1 MDGRFSC
8 ACALAL
14 ALLVLPA
21 PASADV
27 GDEIVVARDGGLTR
41 SERVHAGVSSERTLP
56 LDGVAVVSTAGDR
69 GAALA
74 ALRADPDVEWAE
86 PNRPRRLSAEPLG
99 DLLWGLHNRGQSVWA
114 TSGSADADVDAPQA
128 WGVSMGEGAT
138 VAIVDTGIDAGHPD
152 LAGRIVPGFD
162 FVDEDLDPQ
171 DGHGHGTHVAGT
183 AAAGLDGGGVVGVAP
198 RAAVMPLRVLDASGN
213 GSSADVAAAFAYAGD
228 RGVRVV
234 NASLGSPY
242 PSLAERRAIESH
254 PGTLYVVAAGNGG
267 GDFAGDDVDAGGA
280 REWPCAESAPNL
292 VCVGA
297 TGPTDAR
304 SPFSNFGAAS
314 VDLFAPG
321 ENIVSDWLRGR
332 PTVLHQVL
340 GTGDGFEIMQGTSM
354 AAPHVAGAAALAAA
368 LQPGWNGAQLKAAL
382 LAGADPRPGLAGLA
396 VSGARL
402 NAAGT
407 ARIAAGRSPA
417 PDGPEPEWLLAD
429 MAPPGAAPAAGAPA
443 QAARAARPRISGLR
457 IDGRPRACRR
467 RTGCQART
475 AALSFRLAAE
485 ADVKVR
491 LERRACVRT
500 TCRWRRAGARTRR
513 AAAGRTRWLMTRS
526 LLGIALQQGSWRVT
540 LATSAGRADRTFRVR

>member
-1 MDGRFSC
+1 MDGRLSS

-41 SERVHAGVSSERTLP
+41 SERVDAGVSPDRALP
-56 LDGVAVVSTAGDR
+56 LDGVAVVSAEGDR
-69 GAALA
+69 RAALA
-74 ALRADPDVEWAE
+74 ALRADPDVAWAE

-99 DLLWGLHNRGQSVWA
+99 DLLWGLHNRGQAVWA
-114 TSGSADADVDAPQA
+114 ASGSPDADIDAPQA
-128 WGVSMGEGAT
+128 WGLSLGEGAT
-138 VAIVDTGIDAGHPD
+138 VAVVDTGIDAGHPD

-162 FVDEDLDPQ
+162 FVDDDADPQ

-242 PSLAERRAIESH
+242 PSIAERKAIESH
-254 PGTLYVVAAGNGG
+254 PDTLYVVAAGNGG
-267 GDFAGDDVDAGGA
+267 GDFAGDDVDGPA

-321 ENIVSDWLRGR
+321 ETIVSDWLRGR
-332 PTVLHQVL
+332 PTVLHQAL
-340 GTGDGFEIMQGTSM
+340 GTGDGYEIMQGTSM

-368 LQPGWNGAQLKAAL
+368 LQPGWNAVQLKAAL
-382 LAGADPRPGLAGLA
+382 LGGADPRPGLAGLA

-417 PDGPEPEWLLAD
+417 PDGPEPDWLLPD
-429 MAPPGAAPAAGAPA
+429 MGPPGDAPAAAPPA
-443 QAARAARPRISGLR
+443 AGARAARPRISGLR
-457 IDGRPRACRR
+457 IDGQPRACRR

-475 AALSFRLAAE
+475 ATLTFRLAAA
-485 ADVKVR
+485 ADVDVR
-491 LERRACVRT
+491 MERRACART
-500 TCRWRRAGARTRR
+500 TCRWRRTGARTRR

-526 LLGIALQQGSWRVT
+526 LLGMTLRPGRWRVT